1 MVHPAL
7 SDQSRLRDRVTDDD
21 RFSLLKLNSDIV
33 FGVYSAV
40 YKQALLQPQS
50 PSNIQT
56 HENQQRSSLSST
68 ACCHQQA
75 HSSKLVS
82 PCKETHCSST
92 LSRSSLTFSPAN
104 SSRASGHHHEEP
116 IKEDGV
122 WISTCPAPA
131 NHSTDCCLLVIRAHL
146 VAAGRGQHLDGGLA
160 RSVGGASDLGLVVT
174 LERQVSLVPA
184 CGEEGAR
191 LGQMIK
197 CWCAQKCWPLCGAAA
212 FVNCWRLRWTR
223 PEEMQVQG
231 RFDRTAIHI
240 CCTPTASNPP

>member
-1 MVHPAL
+1 MHPAL

-131 NHSTDCCLLVIRAHL
+131 NRSTDCCLLVIRAHL

-174 LERQVSLVPA
+174 LKRQVSLVPA
-184 CGEEGAR
+184 CAEGGPKR
-191 LGQMIK
+191 GQSVLVCKEMLVTV
-197 CWCAQKCWPLCGAAA
+197 WTSELCGLLVAMCKAGLAAQ
-212 FVNCWRLRWTR
+212 L
-223 PEEMQVQG
+223 
-231 RFDRTAIHI
+231 
-240 CCTPTASNPP
+240 NPQSTSVVRQQLQTHRRCRAPCA